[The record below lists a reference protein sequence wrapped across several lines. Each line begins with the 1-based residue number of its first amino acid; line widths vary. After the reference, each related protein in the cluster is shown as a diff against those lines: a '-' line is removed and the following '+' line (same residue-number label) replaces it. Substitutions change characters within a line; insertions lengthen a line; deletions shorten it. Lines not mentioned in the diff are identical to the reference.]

1 MDSINLISYG
11 LVAVTILGVI
21 FLLVRINIPKVEEVI
36 VVEQKNSC
44 DIEDYCELQ
53 KRINKIKNDLEDLE
67 RPDLAPCE
75 YEIPDEKD

>member
-1 MDSINLISYG
+1 VDSINLISYG

-21 FLLVRINIPKVEEVI
+21 FLLVRINIPEVEDVI

-44 DIEDYCELQ
+44 DIEDYSELQ

-75 YEIPDEKD
+75 YEITDEKD

>member
-11 LVAVTILGVI
+11 LVAATILWVI

-44 DIEDYCELQ
+44 DIEDYSELQ

>member
-21 FLLVRINIPKVEEVI
+21 FLLVRINIREVEEVI
-36 VVEQKNSC
+36 VVDQKNSC
-44 DIEDYCELQ
+44 DIEYYSELQ

>member
-1 MDSINLISYG
+1 VDSINLISYG
-11 LVAVTILGVI
+11 LVVFTILGVI
-21 FLLVRINIPKVEEVI
+21 FLLVRINIREVEEVI
-36 VVEQKNSC
+36 VVDQKNSC
-44 DIEDYCELQ
+44 DIEYYSELQ

>member
-21 FLLVRINIPKVEEVI
+21 FLLVRINIPEVEEAI
-36 VVEQKNSC
+36 VLEQKNSC
-44 DIEDYCELQ
+44 DIEYYSELQ

>member
-11 LVAVTILGVI
+11 LVVFTILGVI
-21 FLLVRINIPKVEEVI
+21 FLLVRINIREVEEVI
-36 VVEQKNSC
+36 VVDQKNSC
-44 DIEDYCELQ
+44 DIEYYSELQ